1 MEKIES
7 STLQLSISKKFEA
20 NFRYLMSEINS
31 VEWGGL
37 VIYKIT
43 NSFFDKI
50 VKIKLV
56 DFVLM
61 DIGTGAETNNDYEDD
76 PTFVTMLMDYP
87 NHKYGLIHSHTMQ
100 VFYSSTDEKEIVK
113 NEQYYPEGYL
123 SVVVNARGHILARL
137 SKIFETKVIMEI
149 NHNDEIRSVEQVYDM
164 MHYIET
170 EININEETNYINERI
185 AYLKARDKAKEKKA
199 FKKSKNKK
207 YFNNINNHMNILD
220 DDDIKTMDE
229 IEKMEKLQDLDL

>member
-20 NFRYLMSEINS
+20 NFRYLMSEVNS

-43 NSFFDKI
+43 NSFFDKV

-61 DIGTGAETNNDYEDD
+61 DIGTGAETNNDYADD
-76 PTFVTMLMDYP
+76 PTFVTMLLEYP
-87 NHKYGLIHSHTMQ
+87 DHKYGLIHSHTMS
-100 VFYSSTDEKEIVK
+100 VFYSNTDEKEIIK
-113 NEQYYPEGYL
+113 NEEYYPEGYL

-149 NHNDEIRSVEQVYDM
+149 VHKDEIKAVEQTYDM
-164 MHYIET
+164 MHYIEAQ
-170 EININEETNYINERI
+170 INVNAETNYINERI
-185 AYLKARDKAKEKKA
+185 AYLKARTKAKEKKLA
-199 FKKSKNKK
+199 KKNKK
-207 YFNNINNHMNILD
+207 FFNNVNTPMNIID
-220 DDDIKTMDE
+220 NEDAEMDE
-229 IEKMEKLQDLDL
+229 IEEMYAEQKIRY